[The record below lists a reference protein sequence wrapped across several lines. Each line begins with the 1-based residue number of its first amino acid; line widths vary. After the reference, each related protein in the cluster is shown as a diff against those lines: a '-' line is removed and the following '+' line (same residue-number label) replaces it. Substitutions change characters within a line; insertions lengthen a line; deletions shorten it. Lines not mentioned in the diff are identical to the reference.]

1 MFFKSFLNKTE
12 IQCLFPGVWEQRPGP
27 KCALRKLRGGKG
39 ASGYSAVASCISA
52 ITCAIPQVPQEYGRV
67 TVTRLL
73 WRQGTR
79 GHDLEHLGSSAL
91 AKGKPELDSIRI
103 QPGGPASGPG
113 SSGSGRLPQGRA
125 GKGLGDD
132 LV

>member
-1 MFFKSFLNKTE
+1 MGTKTRALGSFGE
-12 IQCLFPGVWEQRPGP
+12 ERVH
-27 KCALRKLRGGKG
+27 RGILQLPQ
-39 ASGYSAVASCISA
+39 ASQQSHVL
-52 ITCAIPQVPQEYGRV
+52 PQVPQEYGRV

-79 GHDLEHLGSSAL
+79 GHDLGHLGSSAL

-113 SSGSGRLPQGRA
+113 SSGSGRLPQGGA